1 MPKAGSTT
9 WVYNMLILTESHL
22 VNNSSTGRQPS
33 STVPLSA
40 HQSSERGPER
50 LQAPEKSETRLSE
63 DDLMHEELRRHY
75 PVPKNLDEVEKQAL
89 TFHVVSLKEMLV
101 VVTSDQICEGGCGE
115 GGGSEGVSVG
125 GGGGQGGRWLQ

>member
-1 MPKAGSTT
+1 
-9 WVYNMLILTESHL
+9 MLILAESDL

-33 STVPLSA
+33 STGPLSA

-101 VVTSDQICEGGCGE
+101 VVNTDQICEGGGGEDDSGE
-115 GGGSEGVSVG
+115 GGGG
-125 GGGGQGGRWLQ
+125 GGGRL